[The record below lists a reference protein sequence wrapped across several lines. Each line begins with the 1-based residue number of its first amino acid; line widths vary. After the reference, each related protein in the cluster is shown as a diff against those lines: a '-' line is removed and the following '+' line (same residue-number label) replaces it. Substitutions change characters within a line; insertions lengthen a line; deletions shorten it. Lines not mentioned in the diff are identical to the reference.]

1 MDAHNLSIVFA
12 PTIFRSNVTDPIRAV
27 MEVKLSQVLLEQ
39 IIVRHNLLY
48 HAIQGFM
55 EHALQSRTSSA
66 PRQAMSAA
74 SPPSMGHGPAMSAA
88 SSDSSHDQRTVALQE
103 ILKNPILPSY
113 PLVAMEIADRETCGL
128 DQCSGEELAEIG
140 DIASNINTKMMGR
153 MADRHRGGRRST
165 PRRGDGAEGEE
176 EEARPSAEE
185 LLKLDIDVE
194 VDGHRFSDDNV
205 DEYGP
210 PHRLRREHSEDNVL
224 DDLESDLMERASF
237 IIETNR

>member
-1 MDAHNLSIVFA
+1 MNRFLREVASFHSSNSMDAHNLSIVFA

-55 EHALQSRTSSA
+55 GHALHADSSPA
-66 PRQAMSAA
+66 P
-74 SPPSMGHGPAMSAA
+74 AA
-88 SSDSSHDQRTVALQE
+88 SSDPHHQATVALQD
-103 ILKNPILPSY
+103 ILKNPILPNY
-113 PLVAMEIADRETCGL
+113 PLLAVEIADRENCGL

-140 DIASNINTKMMGR
+140 DIASNMNTKMMGR
-153 MADRHRGGRRST
+153 MADRHRGGRRSA
-165 PRRGDGAEGEE
+165 PRRGEGVDGEE
-176 EEARPSAEE
+176 DGRASVEERVS
-185 LLKLDIDVE
+185 LDALGVDVE
-194 VDGHRFSDDNV
+194 VDGHRFADDNV